1 MFGRKSVLKTRRRKE
16 NHRKIIGFQDK
27 TVEKA
32 GFEGRQYCILL
43 DFRRGQIIKN
53 CKKTEHT
60 FEQGIDKN
68 VCSLYN

>member
-1 MFGRKSVLKTRRRKE
+1 MKKSLDFR
-16 NHRKIIGFQDK
+16 IK

-53 CKKTEHT
+53 CKKAEHT

-68 VCSLYN
+68 MCSLYN